1 MLTIF
6 ICDFRTA
13 RAPSSAGDAAAAS
26 AAAADASPAAVA
38 GRPVGRKR
46 G

>member
-26 AAAADASPAAVA
+26 AAADASPAAVA
-38 GRPVGRKR
+38 GRPVGRRR